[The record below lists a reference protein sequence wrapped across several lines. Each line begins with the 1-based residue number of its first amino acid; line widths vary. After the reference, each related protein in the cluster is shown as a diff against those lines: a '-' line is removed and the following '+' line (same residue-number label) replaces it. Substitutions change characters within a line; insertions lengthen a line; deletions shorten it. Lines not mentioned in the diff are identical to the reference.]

1 RLEGNRT
8 MADQPSALH
17 ATRVRL
23 SSHGQRWTRPL
34 AAAQAPAHAHSDF
47 SLLPVWKGSSFQR
60 PCGNFLRLAA
70 HDSRSCAI
78 AYSARGK
85 VAQSVPSIP
94 RLRRDLIVGVDTRT
108 SSRRRIWAALLW
120 Q

>member
-1 RLEGNRT
+1 

-23 SSHGQRWTRPL
+23 SSHGQRWTGPL
-34 AAAQAPAHAHSDF
+34 AAAQAAAHAHSGF
-47 SLLPVWKGSSFQR
+47 SLLPVWKGSSFER

-70 HDSRSCAI
+70 HGSRSCAI
-78 AYSARGK
+78 R
-85 VAQSVPSIP
+85 PFDP
-94 RLRRDLIVGVDTRT
+94 LTPTRLNSGRRYADLEQTTDL
-108 SSRRRIWAALLW
+108 AALLW